1 MDHLEEVA
9 HHLEVEAVVIIM
21 EDLVDLVD
29 VGLDQVVM
37 VTMMVMM
44 EMVIGEILI
53 TTTKEAFWIWN

>member
-9 HHLEVEAVVIIM
+9 HLLEVEAVVIIM

-37 VTMMVMM
+37 VTMMAMM

>member
-53 TTTKEAFWIWN
+53 TTTKEVFWIWN

>member
-1 MDHLEEVA
+1 MDLLEEVA

-37 VTMMVMM
+37 VTMMAMM
-44 EMVIGEILI
+44 EMVIGEI
-53 TTTKEAFWIWN
+53 